1 MKDTQIKIHITGKDD
16 TSKLQLIAETVADQI
31 TTIAGN
37 AGMTTAYSLAVGK
50 PRGLLGYTIDTFY
63 DSDLIGDYIVQ
74 AISQAL
80 ADHHNHAGI
89 SAEKIK
95 I

>member
-1 MKDTQIKIHITGKDD
+1 MKDTQIKIHIIGKDD
-16 TSKLQLIAETVADQI
+16 TSRLQLIVETLADQI

-37 AGMTTAYSLAVGK
+37 AGLSIIYSLTVGR
-50 PRGLLGYTIDTFY
+50 PRKLLGYMIDTIY
-63 DSDLIGDYIVQ
+63 DSDYVDDYIDE
-74 AISQAL
+74 AI
-80 ADHHNHAGI
+80 HHGKEDYHRHAEI

>member
-50 PRGLLGYTIDTFY
+50 PRGLLGYTIDTIY
-63 DSDLIGDYIVQ
+63 DSDLIGDYIDRAIDQ
-74 AISQAL
+74 AKE
-80 ADHHNHAGI
+80 DYHRHAEI
-89 SAEKIK
+89 SADKSKI
-95 I
+95 

>member
-1 MKDTQIKIHITGKDD
+1 MKDTQIKIHIIGKDD
-16 TSKLQLIAETVADQI
+16 TSRLQLIAETLADQI

-37 AGMTTAYSLAVGK
+37 AGLSIVYSLAVGR
-50 PRGLLGYTIDTFY
+50 PRRLIGYTIDAIY
-63 DSDLIGDYIVQ
+63 DSSYIGDYIDEAICQ
-74 AISQAL
+74 AI

-89 SAEKIK
+89 STEKIK